1 MKKITIAMVVMFIVG
16 SFQSYMDEKTLDVV
30 AHLLGLSIIM
40 WVFMLLYTALKYT
53 FKQLKT
59 IKLN

>member
-16 SFQSYMDEKTLDVV
+16 SFQSYIDEKTLDVV

-40 WVFMLLYTALKYT
+40 WVFALLYKVLKYT

>member
-16 SFQSYMDEKTLDVV
+16 AFQSYMDEKTFDVV
-30 AHLLGLSIIM
+30 VHLLGLSIIM
-40 WVFMLLYTALKYT
+40 WVFVLLYTALKYT

-59 IKLN
+59 IKNN

>member
-1 MKKITIAMVVMFIVG
+1 MVVMFIVG
-16 SFQSYMDEKTLDVV
+16 SFQNYMDEKTLNIV

-40 WVFMLLYTALKYT
+40 CVFVLLYTALKYT

-59 IKLN
+59 IKSN

>member
-16 SFQSYMDEKTLDVV
+16 SFQNYMDEKTLNIV

-40 WVFMLLYTALKYT
+40 WVFVLLYTALKYT

-59 IKLN
+59 IKSN